1 MAKKLVSELSRLEL
15 DYWVAMAEGKYAYF
29 ENDRCFTAF
38 IDGNIKYYYVYSP
51 STNPAQGWPIIE
63 REKICLNYDF
73 YKCDHK
79 EWMADVPDMNSKMFV
94 GETSLIAAMRFYIGS
109 VYGETVGDDNE

>member
-1 MAKKLVSELSRLEL
+1 MAKKLVSELSGAEL
-15 DYWVAMAEGKYAYF
+15 DYWVATAEGKDAYF

-63 REKICLNYDF
+63 REKIGCLFNE
-73 YKCDHK
+73 K
-79 EWMADVPDMNSKMFV
+79 ERCWFASRPKERITIQE
-94 GETSLIAAMRFYIGS
+94 GETSLIAAMRCRVAS
-109 VYGETVGDDNE
+109 VYGETVGNDE